1 MRWQI
6 WKDRPLTASK
16 GPACAVGQRWC
27 RIRGGKL
34 SASVLINAGM
44 RGGTATWTR
53 WNARQIMNSC
63 APTAKSRSR
72 PMGTPAG
79 NIAPMRVM
87 WLTGSGVA
95 RMSEEQFRNEKMYHA
110 TMNIAK
116 SLMEQR
122 AMTAEEYGQID
133 TIFRKKYRPILVS
146 LRTEISGYKAGSMA
160 SCDTDK
166 EG

>member
-1 MRWQI
+1 M
-6 WKDRPLTASK
+6 
-16 GPACAVGQRWC
+16 
-27 RIRGGKL
+27 
-34 SASVLINAGM
+34 GM
-44 RGGTATWTR
+44 RE
-53 WNARQIMNSC
+53 
-63 APTAKSRSR
+63 
-72 PMGTPAG
+72 G
-79 NIAPMRVM
+79 NTAPMRVM
-87 WLTGSGVA
+87 WLIGSGVA
-95 RMSEEQFRNEKMYHA
+95 WMSEEQFRNEKMYHA

-116 SLMEQR
+116 SLMEQG